1 MMMIHVSYLS
11 KSHNT
16 SAQLPVLVR

>member
-1 MMMIHVSYLS
+1 MMIHVSYLS